1 MAKRF
6 VDVVNEIKIFRGE
19 FHLRPKSLHSFK
31 PTKSL
36 TWNRVRFDAANKAQ
50 VPPSRGVYAFV
61 VRGPH
66 TSLPP
71 HGYVMY
77 IGQVGHGNDT
87 RTLFVRY
94 GDYLREQKQNKRP
107 SVHYMLT
114 NWETCLDFCY
124 AEVRDKRINLKKL
137 KRALNDS
144 LIPPFSTNDFS
155 ADIRQAKKAF

>member
-1 MAKRF
+1 
-6 VDVVNEIKIFRGE
+6 
-19 FHLRPKSLHSFK
+19 
-31 PTKSL
+31 
-36 TWNRVRFDAANKAQ
+36 
-50 VPPSRGVYAFV
+50 
-61 VRGPH
+61 
-66 TSLPP
+66 
-71 HGYVMY
+71 MY

-87 RTLFVRY
+87 RTLFARY

-107 SVHYMLT
+107 SVHYMLN

-137 KRALNDS
+137 ERALNDS